1 MEQIKGLAGLG
12 YGEKKNRNAP
22 VGDSPQ
28 LIVDL
33 DSQENHLLVEGK
45 LRPYYR
51 EVAFSQDLL
60 EGKRGNVLAA
70 AVNYYYD
77 QACRIAQGML
87 AAEAYRKSG
96 KMKV

>member
-12 YGEKKNRNAP
+12 DGEKKIEMRREGNRLII
-22 VGDSPQ
+22 GDSP
-28 LIVDL
+28 
-33 DSQENHLLVEGK
+33 
-45 LRPYYR
+45 
-51 EVAFSQDLL
+51 

>member
-1 MEQIKGLAGLG
+1 MER
-12 YGEKKNRNAP
+12 KKIEMRREGNRLII
-22 VGDSPQ
+22 GDSPQ

-87 AAEAYRKSG
+87 VAEAYRKSG